1 MITFNWDFRSLGVRK
16 NYITRNAFA
25 KKEKN
30 IRLHKIIRFNKR
42 NTVELF
48 YKLKHANHN
57 YESISKQTN
66 VCFFTGRNRG
76 VINYGRF
83 KRQIF
88 KRNLMNNMISMIKK
102 KA

>member
-25 KKEKN
+25 KKKN

-48 YKLKHANHN
+48 YKAKTCK
-57 YESISKQTN
+57 S
-66 VCFFTGRNRG
+66 
-76 VINYGRF
+76 
-83 KRQIF
+83 
-88 KRNLMNNMISMIKK
+88 
-102 KA
+102 